1 MTVIKSWE
9 VDKVC
14 VSTGLS
20 VSQFA
25 YLSVLKLTQV
35 ISVYLFTDEVD
46 KDRPS

>member
-1 MTVIKSWE
+1 MTVIKRWE

-20 VSQFA
+20 VS
-25 YLSVLKLTQV
+25 LSVLKLTQA

-46 KDRPS
+46 KGRPS